1 MSEWGF
7 GSFSSETISEKREA
21 RSEKREATVTTIA
34 SFRLALVFEWRV
46 KVAFTVSSSDGQEAV
61 LDVDVKR
68 LGS

>member
-1 MSEWGF
+1 
-7 GSFSSETISEKREA
+7 
-21 RSEKREATVTTIA
+21 VTTIA